1 MALDKV
7 LIALHLDRAVSTDI
21 LMPIARMRIIE
32 NIDSQVKNT
41 IIQRFVL
48 QNSLIHR
55 PFRKLA
61 VEIAR
66 GDEMVRIQIA
76 LSDREHIQKHQCRDC
91 CGCDISPLT
100 DIGIIA
106 GNVFRLAVRPQNQDI
121 GKQDEEE

>member
-1 MALDKV
+1 
-7 LIALHLDRAVSTDI
+7 
-21 LMPIARMRIIE
+21 MRIIE
-32 NIDSQVKNT
+32 NIYSQVKNT
-41 IIQRFVL
+41 IIQTLVL
-48 QNSLIHR
+48 QNRLIHR

-76 LSDREHIQKHQCRDC
+76 LSDREHVQKHQCGDC
-91 CGCDISPLT
+91 CGCGISPLT

-106 GNVFRLAVRPQNQDI
+106 GNVFRLAVRPQNQNI